1 MPIFATDATLTAGKE
16 QDVSAERMGHIL
28 GRFEKDAG
36 TYYQKMLDNAAT
48 YHHMK
53 ILTMSR
59 LTQNLLKAIDYEQIR
74 QKRNENYRFLKEL
87 LPSDSPFTRV
97 TPDGPFAYPYY
108 HKNGI
113 ALRKALAKEKIFVPT
128 NWSNVIRDCAP
139 ESYEYQW
146 AADILP
152 LPCDQRYGN
161 EEMQRIA
168 DVIHALEP

>member
-1 MPIFATDATLTAGKE
+1 MFLVLFGKFRWTEWFA
-16 QDVSAERMGHIL
+16 V
-28 GRFEKDAG
+28 F
-36 TYYQKMLDNAAT
+36 
-48 YHHMK
+48 
-53 ILTMSR
+53 
-59 LTQNLLKAIDYEQIR
+59 QNYMVFS
-74 QKRNENYRFLKEL
+74 N
-87 LPSDSPFTRV
+87 
-97 TPDGPFAYPYY
+97 
-108 HKNGI
+108 
-113 ALRKALAKEKIFVPT
+113 LRKALAKEKIFVPT

>member
-1 MPIFATDATLTAGKE
+1 MC
-16 QDVSAERMGHIL
+16 
-28 GRFEKDAG
+28 
-36 TYYQKMLDNAAT
+36 
-48 YHHMK
+48 
-53 ILTMSR
+53 
-59 LTQNLLKAIDYEQIR
+59 
-74 QKRNENYRFLKEL
+74 RNPYLSVVYF
-87 LPSDSPFTRV
+87 
-97 TPDGPFAYPYY
+97 PYY